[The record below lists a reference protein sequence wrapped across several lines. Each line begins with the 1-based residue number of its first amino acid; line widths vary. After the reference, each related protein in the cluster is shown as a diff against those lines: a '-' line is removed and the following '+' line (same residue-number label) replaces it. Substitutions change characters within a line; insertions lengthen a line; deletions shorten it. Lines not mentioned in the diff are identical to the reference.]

1 MRPLPA
7 PFRGNVR
14 DGEEHGGLPLPRSLP
29 QIELMR
35 RKQSVTH
42 LDQRLNIMLENA
54 FYQVGVEP
62 K

>member
-1 MRPLPA
+1 
-7 PFRGNVR
+7 
-14 DGEEHGGLPLPRSLP
+14 
-29 QIELMR
+29 MR

-54 FYQVGVEP
+54 FYQVGVDP